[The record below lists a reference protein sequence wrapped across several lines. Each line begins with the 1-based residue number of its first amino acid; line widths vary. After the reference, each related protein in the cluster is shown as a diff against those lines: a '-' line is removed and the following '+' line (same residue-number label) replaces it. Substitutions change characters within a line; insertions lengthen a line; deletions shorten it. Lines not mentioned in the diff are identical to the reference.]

1 MSITYRTAVD
11 LLTSPQPKPHL
22 DAKGYQVVVVSYADT
37 HRQDLVF
44 KLAGVNTLVS
54 VVSGPAQLALIDA
67 AAQAGVRRFAP
78 AEFEGQAALRP
89 QPDALDRG
97 KHEALNHLR
106 HYSQTRGM
114 QYTSFVCGILY
125 ERFSPGGMYAR
136 NIGLR
141 SGIGA
146 EGDYLVHISQ
156 KKAQIPYGTN
166 GQPGIICMT
175 SAEDVGKFVAL
186 ALGLPQWPPE
196 LRMRGDRMNVSQLVN
211 IVETV
216 RGAPFQKVQYA
227 PQHMASAL
235 QQARTSLDIQ
245 AQLRAITM
253 IATANGRF
261 DFATPNLNSL
271 VDVTPKTFHTWLQEV
286 WHGH

>member
-1 MSITYRTAVD
+1 MSITHRTGVD
-11 LLTSPQPKPHL
+11 LLTLPQPKPHL

-37 HRQDLVF
+37 HRQDLAF

-54 VVSGPAQLALIDA
+54 VVSGPAQLALIEA
-67 AAQAGVRRFAP
+67 AAQAGIRRFAP

-97 KHEALNHLR
+97 KHAALNRLR

-114 QYTSFVCGILY
+114 QYTSFVCGVLY

-186 ALGLPQWPPE
+186 ALSLPQWPPE
-196 LRMRGDRMNVSQLVN
+196 LRMRGDRMNISQLVN
-211 IVETV
+211 IAETV
-216 RGAPFQKVQYA
+216 RGMKDRHLCAKRA
-227 PQHMASAL
+227 NPQQVLLSRKYNTLPNTWHRPSSKHVH
-235 QQARTSLDIQ
+235 QARYRPSSERL
-245 AQLRAITM
+245 
-253 IATANGRF
+253 
-261 DFATPNLNSL
+261 P
-271 VDVTPKTFHTWLQEV
+271 
-286 WHGH
+286 